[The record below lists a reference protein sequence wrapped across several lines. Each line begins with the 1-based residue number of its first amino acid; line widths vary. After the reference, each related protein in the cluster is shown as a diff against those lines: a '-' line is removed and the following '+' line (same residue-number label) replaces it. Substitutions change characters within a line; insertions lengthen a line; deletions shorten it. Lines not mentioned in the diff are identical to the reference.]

1 MNARVILLVILIVVM
16 AISWAATFVIFRAAE
31 LGELLAPIDPV
42 DSGEFRVTV
51 VGSGSG
57 YENPERLGPCIAI
70 GWNDHIVLVD
80 AGRGIAEALRNA
92 RIPLAQPD
100 TVLISNLMPENTVG
114 LDDLLLTGWR
124 QPREH
129 PIRVIGPKGTA
140 ALTAGIL
147 AAHRIGIAA
156 EIAGMGLPPEGAQI
170 ETIEIGDGWSEERD
184 GMTITAG
191 AVTGGPTDA
200 LLWRFERAGRTVVA
214 ATTGWAQ
221 DAVPEFAKRADLL
234 LHEAVVVPVAEGA
247 AEAGILTDPEL
258 LRMEAAI
265 HTSLLDVG
273 GIAARAQVGK
283 LVLIRM
289 RPPPFYDFQVTGY
302 ISESYSGPI
311 VIPEDGEQL
320 TP

>member
-1 MNARVILLVILIVVM
+1 MNARLVLLVILVLVM
-16 AISWAATFVIFRAAE
+16 TVSWVSTCVIFRAAE

-42 DSGEFRVTV
+42 DSGAFRVTV

-57 YENPERLGPCIAI
+57 YENPERMGPCLAI
-70 GWNDHIVLVD
+70 GWNEHIVLLDV
-80 AGRGIAEALRNA
+80 GRGVAEALRTA

-100 TVLISNLMPENTVG
+100 TILLSSLMPENTVG

-124 QPREH
+124 QPREK
-129 PIRVIGPKGTA
+129 PLRVIGPKGTA
-140 ALTAGIL
+140 ELTAGIL
-147 AAHRIGIAA
+147 AGHHQGIVA
-156 EIAGMGLPPEGAQI
+156 EAEGMGLPIAGARI
-170 ETIEIGDGWSEERD
+170 ETLEVSDGFSEERD

-191 AVTGGPTDA
+191 ALPGGPTPA
-200 LLWRFERAGRTVVA
+200 LIWRFERNGRTVVA

-221 DAVPEFAKRADLL
+221 DAVAKFAKRADLL

-247 AEAGILTDPEL
+247 TEAGILTDPEL
-258 LRMEAAI
+258 LKKEAAL

-273 GIAARAQVGK
+273 DVAARAEVRK
-283 LVLIRM
+283 LALIRM

-302 ISESYSGPI
+302 ISESYSGEI
-311 VIPEDGEQL
+311 VVPNDGDEL